1 MGKTGKGHG
10 PNRVTDNRVMTL
22 ATTTK
27 PTIKRLMLVDGL
39 AARRRGQ
46 PVLALARLV

>member
-10 PNRVTDNRVMTL
+10 WNRVTDNRVI

-46 PVLALARLV
+46 PVLALARPV